1 MRPAAPCQ
9 RCGRLIEHP
18 RGPQRYCTDCRIAL
32 DRERRA
38 AYAAAHRGGK
48 PKPKEPQ
55 PLGIRSGKRGYIR
68 ICVVCGKV
76 MRGVGNKTKYCPECR
91 HERENARARERGR
104 PRGSGRGRRRRA
116 ELRPICGPERRS
128 DPMKYRFIA
137 ALAAVLLALAAW
149 QVRQMRTLA
158 AAVDRLA

>member
-38 AYAAAHRGGK
+38 AYAAAHRGDK

-55 PLGIRSGKRGYIR
+55 PLGSRSGKRGYIR

-91 HERENARARERGR
+91 RLHQNARARELARIKR
-104 PRGSGRGRRRRA
+104 DRSKHPASGDVRA
-116 ELRPICGPERRS
+116 V
-128 DPMKYRFIA
+128 A
-137 ALAAVLLALAAW
+137 AEADAAGLSYGQYVA
-149 QVRQMRTLA
+149 RKESKP
-158 AAVDRLA
+158 

>member
-38 AYAAAHRGGK
+38 AYAAAHRGEARK
-48 PKPKEPQ
+48 PAEPQ
-55 PLGIRSGKRGYIR
+55 PLGSRSGKRGYIR

-91 HERENARARERGR
+91 HERENARARELARIKR
-104 PRGSGRGRRRRA
+104 DRSKHPASGDVRA
-116 ELRPICGPERRS
+116 V
-128 DPMKYRFIA
+128 A
-137 ALAAVLLALAAW
+137 AEADAAGLSYGQYVA
-149 QVRQMRTLA
+149 RKGGF
-158 AAVDRLA
+158 